1 MIDTGPKRLEQVR
14 RPLGRSP
21 WGKRDAC
28 ARTGPGND
36 LGPLSPEPAYR
47 TFNPLPEAWVASTV
61 TLKRAIE
68 EALQRAAPDL
78 ERIEAEGVADGPAP
92 AGPSIQRMP
101 NLSPA

>member
-1 MIDTGPKRLEQVR
+1 M
-14 RPLGRSP
+14 
-21 WGKRDAC
+21 
-28 ARTGPGND
+28 
-36 LGPLSPEPAYR
+36 
-47 TFNPLPEAWVASTV
+47 ASTV